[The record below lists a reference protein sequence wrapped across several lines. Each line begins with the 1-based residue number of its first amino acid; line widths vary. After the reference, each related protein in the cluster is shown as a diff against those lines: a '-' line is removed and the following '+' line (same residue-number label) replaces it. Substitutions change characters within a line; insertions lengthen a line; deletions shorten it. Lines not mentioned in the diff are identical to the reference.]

1 MGNNHSTPARPLS
14 SLFKKKKKAPPRRQ
28 EYQELSAL
36 HPTQEA
42 EDGGSYDSPPVVED
56 TNPVMTTSDTSEA
69 TIQHH
74 PREATPEREEV
85 VRLETLEEE
94 EGIIWT
100 SPPSPEAAF
109 NSPPPAPEGS
119 HASPAMPTSSAT
131 TPKGRDITPPS
142 PSPRGDGAPA
152 PGAQSPST
160 GTSLHTPPGPSRE
173 APTPPTSRHT
183 SGVRSSL
190 FNSSSSG
197 YAPILESG
205 SESSFP
211 DTRRVVPTA
220 ERDRRLAFWDP
231 RPPFLALLG
240 RRNSSGATVT
250 PATATMG
257 GHPTGDSPP
266 NPTPSQQAQP
276 NQPAQGHPEA
286 VRTNP
291 ARNSLPA
298 RHRRA
303 DSQPD
308 VRFGVDDT
316 GRANIA
322 NQDDE
327 DKRFRS
333 ALYPSAGRQ
342 RSRSVS
348 RSSDS
353 PLLGDNSPT
362 MTPLQPSQDE
372 EVETSASASASAL
385 PSASESASRESSPT
399 TADLSAHAGS
409 QDAAVEDQGQQVVS
423 SNPVPGE
430 QRPDNPNA
438 IVRGYDVD
446 SPADQD
452 AQPSTHTTPPAPHN
466 TGDPQ
471 RPRAGPSTNLGAE
484 PSYPLAR
491 PTING
496 HSSALSPISEGDSSG
511 ADTGETSST
520 EPLSG
525 LSDDASDTSAGPSA
539 TMLFDNG
546 SRFYEHFTPTA
557 SQEAIR
563 IAGQWAPRGP
573 VRSVQSPGG
582 SCPNL
587 RVIDYNDECETD
599 RRKSYPKLYP
609 AVYAPNDAAMPS
621 SVMQV
626 NQDSQDLYEQLI
638 LSAHV
643 DAVEEIEREWAEV
656 CGEERLLDVRNSLT
670 RYLENPLE
678 EPLPPQSDLTMWVGL
693 YMAEL
698 YEHYRQRLEN
708 DGLCFRSLD
717 DADGALPQQN
727 GPEAPCQSTGG
738 HLKNS
743 ESSSSSGSTRPS
755 KDSVTSNP
763 DYASGRDAYS
773 SCTSEADEQKDW
785 VYYRPGLRRAPRQS
799 QLDAILPV
807 QRGPA
812 SANFHVG
819 VVSLGAEDHG
829 NRFRSVDHD
838 MDQEGEDESPDAS
851 PEGSPTRR
859 RSSSRDTFG
868 NPRSD
873 GANPPPSAGSRTE
886 EFFGGSNDVGIERTH
901 GGGAVVETE
910 DNISRDR
917 HQHQHESVEA
927 NPGNF
932 TSRRRASSLP
942 VGNGLSPQYPQ
953 SPSDGRSPTPTLL
966 PIAAEA
972 SMFASPAVSSVGSI
986 PSTTFQPLE
995 ALPSPMTLPSLGTIL
1010 DDIGLPAQFRPSR
1023 RSDTPSEESAPSR
1036 MQVEEY
1042 GLPFVFP
1049 PWTGGGGFGGFT
1061 TYRDDIVPGPSSQ
1074 PMERARHLSSEM
1086 DLVRYGA
1093 AQKEKED
1100 VDMREEKDEH
1110 RVPVTGRIASGS
1122 KGKKRAMSKEP
1133 SDKENEKDEGDG
1145 ANSA

>member
-1 MGNNHSTPARPLS
+1 VPYIAIRP
-14 SLFKKKKKAPPRRQ
+14 
-28 EYQELSAL
+28 
-36 HPTQEA
+36 
-42 EDGGSYDSPPVVED
+42 DGRV
-56 TNPVMTTSDTSEA
+56 
-69 TIQHH
+69 
-74 PREATPEREEV
+74 EV
-85 VRLETLEEE
+85 VHFHSARR
-94 EGIIWT
+94 
-100 SPPSPEAAF
+100 PSILPAA
-109 NSPPPAPEGS
+109 
-119 HASPAMPTSSAT
+119 TSS
-131 TPKGRDITPPS
+131 D
-142 PSPRGDGAPA
+142 D
-152 PGAQSPST
+152 
-160 GTSLHTPPGPSRE
+160 
-173 APTPPTSRHT
+173 
-183 SGVRSSL
+183 
-190 FNSSSSG
+190 
-197 YAPILESG
+197 
-205 SESSFP
+205 
-211 DTRRVVPTA
+211 
-220 ERDRRLAFWDP
+220 
-231 RPPFLALLG
+231 
-240 RRNSSGATVT
+240 
-250 PATATMG
+250 
-257 GHPTGDSPP
+257 
-266 NPTPSQQAQP
+266 
-276 NQPAQGHPEA
+276 
-286 VRTNP
+286 
-291 ARNSLPA
+291 ARNG
-298 RHRRA
+298 RHISFA
-303 DSQPD
+303 
-308 VRFGVDDT
+308 
-316 GRANIA
+316 
-322 NQDDE
+322 
-327 DKRFRS
+327 
-333 ALYPSAGRQ
+333 
-342 RSRSVS
+342 VS
-348 RSSDS
+348 
-353 PLLGDNSPT
+353 
-362 MTPLQPSQDE
+362 E
-372 EVETSASASASAL
+372 
-385 PSASESASRESSPT
+385 PT
-399 TADLSAHAGS
+399 TDTAADLSAHAGS

-452 AQPSTHTTPPAPHN
+452 AQPSTHPTPPAPHN
-466 TGDPQ
+466 AGDPQ

-557 SQEAIR
+557 SQEALR

-599 RRKSYPKLYP
+599 RRKSYPELYP

-656 CGEERLLDVRNSLT
+656 YGEERLLDVRNSLT

-708 DGLCFRSLD
+708 NGLCFRSLD

-886 EFFGGSNDVGIERTH
+886 EFFVGSNDVGIERTH

-1010 DDIGLPAQFRPSR
+1010 DDIGLPAHFRPSR
-1023 RSDTPSEESAPSR
+1023 RSDTPSEGTRPRTRSSASSRSTSSRRNPPRAEATPTTDTAPRRVPSLSDSFESLRNLDINALEQGSPRTAPTTNTRDREDINVQVNRAGYSYQLPLRRVAPFRVEQLRSGRPPTSQQQPRRVSDGEPRAIHDVGRNSTVRRPDSAPATR
-1036 MQVEEY
+1036 
-1042 GLPFVFP
+1042 
-1049 PWTGGGGFGGFT
+1049 
-1061 TYRDDIVPGPSSQ
+1061 I
-1074 PMERARHLSSEM
+1074 SSEEPHDAIGSQQSGGPVPKRPRM
-1086 DLVRYGA
+1086 TSGGIGHIMPGTGLILTRHQIVVRS
-1093 AQKEKED
+1093 QR
-1100 VDMREEKDEH
+1100 REEERRSWH
-1110 RVPVTGRIASGS
+1110 RCLQTLHS
-1122 KGKKRAMSKEP
+1122 M
-1133 SDKENEKDEGDG
+1133 
-1145 ANSA
+1145 